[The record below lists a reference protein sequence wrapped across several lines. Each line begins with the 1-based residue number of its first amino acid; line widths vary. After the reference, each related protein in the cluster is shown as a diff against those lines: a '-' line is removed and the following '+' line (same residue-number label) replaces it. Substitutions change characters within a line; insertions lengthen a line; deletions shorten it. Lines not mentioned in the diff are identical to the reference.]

1 MTPTRHIKRSLL
13 TALLPFLMVLLLTL
27 LGCGGFQYTGIG
39 TPTSGFDATPYALQ
53 IAREAYRVHKNRAP
67 TGHDFG
73 GGIIVVQYTD
83 GSKPSEIASK
93 IYEGYNNPSPSGDK
107 NATHSERRTEDDFVL
122 PTLAI
127 LKSHGT
133 VAKASE
139 IDVIIFTQFYPCETC
154 LPEMSAWQNQE
165 RLAAGVGERVPD
177 RLDAYK
183 VLLPPRSQPQKV
195 GAAGHQE
202 RERYS
207 EGQHQLRRADHSHTL
222 STKAAGFQT
231 RGQGLTSVVTSP
243 SAARSPC

>member
-53 IAREAYRVHKNRAP
+53 IAREAYRVRKNRAP

-165 RLAAGVGERVPD
+165 RLAAGSANVYLTVWTLTKSFYPLD
-177 RLDAYK
+177 RN
-183 VLLPPRSQPQKV
+183 PRRWAQPVIRNESDIQKV
-195 GAAGHQE
+195 SINFDAPI
-202 RERYS
+202 
-207 EGQHQLRRADHSHTL
+207 TP
-222 STKAAGFQT
+222 T
-231 RGQGLTSVVTSP
+231 P
-243 SAARSPC
+243 